1 MNDALMGDTAARDAA
16 LDVARSFIVQAP
28 AGSGKTG
35 LLIQRY
41 LALLAGVTQP
51 EAVVAITF
59 TRKAAAEIR
68 ERIIAALHAA
78 GNEPEPAADLHAAT
92 TWRLAKKAL
101 ARDAALG
108 WNLQAHPARLRIMT
122 IDALCAGLARQAPLS
137 TRQGAQLRL
146 AERAESLYAQA
157 AQEELRD
164 PGHGA
169 AAWQQ
174 MLAHLDNDA
183 SRAVGL
189 LAEMLGKREQWL
201 RLLVGVDSAALRAS
215 LEQAM
220 AVEIERELSKLRT
233 LFPPQSIVELLDHA
247 SYAAANLSVDRPG
260 HPLQEIVESGSL
272 PPPTASA
279 LRHWQALADWL
290 LTNGDAFRLQ
300 VSGDQGFPAKGAATG
315 AESAQRA
322 ARKLAMEALLKECA
336 TAPGFA
342 AALAVA
348 RRLPPATYDAA
359 DWAFVAALLELLP
372 RAVARL
378 RLVFSRDRAIDFVEA
393 TLVALNA
400 LDDADSPSDLLLA
413 MDMRISHLLVDEFQD
428 TSIAQFELIE
438 RLTAGWDADD
448 GRTLFLV
455 GDPMQSI
462 YRFREADVG
471 LFLAARRDGRLGSVA
486 LQALTLSRNF
496 RSRPELVAWTNRVFQ
511 QVLPGEEDLA
521 RGAVAFKD
529 ADATQAPDARAV
541 VSLDICV
548 DAAREAEAVVARV
561 QAALREGFG
570 SIAVLVRKRSDLDT
584 LLPMMRAHG
593 IDFSAVGLD
602 RLTERP
608 ALLDL
613 LSLTHAL
620 LQPEDRMAW
629 LSVLR
634 APWCGLSLPDLFA
647 ASAAAP
653 NVAAL
658 VDRMSRGEL
667 MPGVSADGHARLARI
682 VDALAPTWA
691 QRGRLPLASW
701 VRRAWLALGGPAC
714 VDEMSDLS
722 ASEHYFAL
730 LADHAHGADIP
741 HWHDFIQELGAL
753 HVEPETGAV
762 ARVQVMTLHRAK
774 GLEFDVVVM
783 PGLARGPGRGDTPL
797 LLWRRHPQGLLLAPL
812 KGRTTEPG
820 DAALYAYLKNL
831 ATADASAELGRL
843 LYVGCTRARER
854 LHLSAVLAVDE
865 REPANPRWKRPA
877 QNTSLALLWHA
888 IAAQA
893 APPPMAA
900 GPSTGDER
908 VSGVPLSRLS
918 REWRLPQPP
927 ATVPVR
933 AHGADAAATEPIV
946 FDWVRES
953 ARQVGTVAHA
963 LLRQIADE
971 GLANWDAERV
981 HAQRARM
988 ERECIEL
995 GFSGDEGRI
1004 AAGNVVRGIA
1014 ATLDDPR
1021 GRWLFD
1027 PRHTDSS
1034 SELAL
1039 TSVIDHE
1046 FVRVVLDRTFV
1057 DAGGTRWIVD
1067 FKLSQHE
1074 GADRAAFLDSERER
1088 YREQLERYARVMR
1101 GLDARS
1107 IRLGLYFPLL
1117 GGWREWPADT

>member
-1 MNDALMGDTAARDAA
+1 MNDALTGDAAARDAA
-16 LDVARSFIVQAP
+16 LDVGRSFIVQAP

-51 EAVVAITF
+51 EAIVAMTF

-78 GNEPEPAADLHAAT
+78 ANEPEPLADGHEAT
-92 TWRLAKKAL
+92 TWRLAKRAL
-101 ARDAALG
+101 ARDATLE
-108 WNLQAHPARLRIMT
+108 WNLQTHPARLRIMT
-122 IDALCAGLARQAPLS
+122 IDALCTGLLRQAPLS
-137 TRQGAQLRL
+137 TRQGAHPHMM
-146 AERAESLYAQA
+146 ERAESLHVQA

-164 PGHGA
+164 PGHNA

-183 SRAVGL
+183 SRAVDL
-189 LAEMLGKREQWL
+189 MAEMLGRREQWL
-201 RLLVGVDSAALRAS
+201 RLVVGADAVLLRAS
-215 LEQAM
+215 LERAI
-220 AVEIERELSKLRT
+220 AVEIERELAKLRAI
-233 LFPPQSIVELLDHA
+233 FPRETIVELLHHA
-247 SYAAANLSVDRPG
+247 RYAAANLSVDAPS
-260 HPLQEIVESGSL
+260 HPLRAVADAESL
-272 PPPTASA
+272 PPA
-279 LRHWQALADWL
+279 LPPSLLLWQALADWL
-290 LTNGDAFRLQ
+290 LTGGDAFRVQ
-300 VSGDQGFPAKGAATG
+300 VGGEQGFPAKSAATG
-315 AESAQRA
+315 FESAQRA
-322 ARKLAMEALLKECA
+322 QRKLAMEAFLAKCA
-336 TAPGFA
+336 SVPGLA

-348 RRLPPATYDAA
+348 RRLPPAVYDAA
-359 DWAFVAALLELLP
+359 DWAFVSALLQLLP
-372 RAVARL
+372 RAAARL
-378 RLVFSRDRAIDFVEA
+378 RLVFARERAIDFADA
-393 TLVALNA
+393 TLAALDA

-428 TSIAQFELIE
+428 TSIAQCELIG
-438 RLTAGWDADD
+438 RLTTGWDAGD

-471 LFLAARRDGRLGSVA
+471 LFLAAKRDGRLGNVA

-496 RSRPELVAWTNRVFQ
+496 RSRPELVAWTNRVYQ
-511 QVLPGEEDLA
+511 QVLPGEDDLA
-521 RGAVAFKD
+521 RGDVAFKG
-529 ADATQAPDARAV
+529 ADATRAPDARAMV
-541 VSLDICV
+541 TLDVCA
-548 DAAREAEAVVARV
+548 DAADEAEAVVAHV
-561 QAALREGFG
+561 EAALRDGFG
-570 SIAVLVRKRSDLDT
+570 SIAMLVRKRSDLDT
-584 LLPMMRAHG
+584 LLPLMRTRG

-620 LQPEDRMAW
+620 LQPEDRLAW

-647 ASAAAP
+647 AVEVTP
-653 NVAAL
+653 NVATFL
-658 VDRMSRGEL
+658 DRAARREPMQGL
-667 MPGVSADGHARLARI
+667 TADGEARLARI
-682 VDALAPTWA
+682 ADALAPTWA
-691 QRGRLPLASW
+691 QRGRVPLASW
-701 VRRAWLALGGPAC
+701 IRRAWLALGGPAC
-714 VDEMSDLS
+714 VDESIDLN

-730 LADHAHGADIP
+730 LAEHSRGADVP
-741 HWHDFIQELGAL
+741 HWHDFIETLGAL

-783 PGLARGPGRGDTPL
+783 PALARGPGRGDAPL
-797 LLWRRHPQGLLLAPL
+797 LLWRRQAQGLLLAPL
-812 KGRTTEPG
+812 KARTTEPG
-820 DAALYAYLKNL
+820 DAALYAYLKDL
-831 ATADASAELGRL
+831 AAADARAELGRL

-854 LHLSAVLAVDE
+854 LHLSAVLSVDE
-865 REPANPRWKRPA
+865 KEPANRRWKRPT
-877 QNTSLALLWHA
+877 QNTSLALLWPA
-888 IAAQA
+888 IADQA
-893 APPPMAA
+893 VPPMTT
-900 GPSTGDER
+900 GPSIGDQR
-908 VSGVPLSRLS
+908 VSGVPLLRLAS
-918 REWRLPQPP
+918 EWRLPVPP
-927 ATVPVR
+927 PTVPVR
-933 AHGADAAATEPIV
+933 MRGADAATTEPIV

-953 ARQVGTVAHA
+953 ARQVGSVAHA

-971 GLANWDAERV
+971 GLANWNAERV
-981 HAQRARM
+981 HAQRARA

-995 GFSGDEGRI
+995 GFSGDEARI
-1004 AAGNVVRGIA
+1004 AAGNVVQGVA

-1021 GRWLFD
+1021 GRWLLD
-1027 PRHTDSS
+1027 PTHTDSS

-1039 TSVIDHE
+1039 TGVIDRQ

-1057 DAGGTRWIVD
+1057 DAAGTRWIVD

-1074 GADRAAFLDSERER
+1074 GADSAAFLDGERER

-1101 GLDARS
+1101 GLDTRP

-1117 GGWREWPADT
+1117 GGWREWPASS